1 MDEAAAGDMAA
12 DTEDMAATVAGDTTI
27 TETMATADTDTA
39 VVAGDMAEVEA
50 GASTAVDT
58 TGNRNRE
65 NEC

>member
-12 DTEDMAATVAGDTTI
+12 DTEDMAATVAGDMTI